1 MEHNIELSE
10 TIDLLIQ
17 HWEKQSISISP
28 NSRSEITEFETS
40 KNIKLPED
48 FVEFYLRVNG
58 MEFPVEKDE
67 EGFCF
72 FSVQQIKTI
81 RERFNIKWYQKYLA
95 GVGTKNK
102 ILIFVDYMDS
112 SWWYGVEIDSTR
124 NDYTIGIIP
133 DKEKFKPIT
142 KSLAEFLRLY
152 MDDSEILYDYE

>member
-58 MEFPVEKDE
+58 IS
-67 EGFCF
+67 C
-72 FSVQQIKTI
+72 
-81 RERFNIKWYQKYLA
+81 
-95 GVGTKNK
+95 
-102 ILIFVDYMDS
+102 
-112 SWWYGVEIDSTR
+112 
-124 NDYTIGIIP
+124 
-133 DKEKFKPIT
+133 
-142 KSLAEFLRLY
+142 
-152 MDDSEILYDYE
+152 